1 MNKYTEE
8 NDITPREF
16 ILLGAML
23 IIMILSIIGLLGAL
37 SEIANSNIWEMLS
50 LDKIFGAFAQLVGKL
65 IC

>member
-8 NDITPREF
+8 NDITTREF

-23 IIMILSIIGLLGAL
+23 IIMILSIIGLLSAL
-37 SEIANSNIWEMLS
+37 SEIASSSIWEMLS
-50 LDKIFGAFAQLVGKL
+50 IDKIFSAFAQLVGKL